1 MLITQFLN
9 NNDNDNNNNNN
20 NNNDNKKRMKRSDS
34 KNGPSFA
41 LSSSGHRR
49 SHAGFYPLPNLLV
62 AQKRVLVRRE
72 VLDVSQAKNGLGNSQ
87 LGIDTEPL
95 VK

>member
-1 MLITQFLN
+1 
-9 NNDNDNNNNNN
+9 
-20 NNNDNKKRMKRSDS
+20 MKRSDS

>member
-1 MLITQFLN
+1 
-9 NNDNDNNNNNN
+9 
-20 NNNDNKKRMKRSDS
+20 MKRSDS

-41 LSSSGHRR
+41 HSSSGRHD

-62 AQKRVLVRRE
+62 AQKRVLVRIE

-95 VK
+95 VN